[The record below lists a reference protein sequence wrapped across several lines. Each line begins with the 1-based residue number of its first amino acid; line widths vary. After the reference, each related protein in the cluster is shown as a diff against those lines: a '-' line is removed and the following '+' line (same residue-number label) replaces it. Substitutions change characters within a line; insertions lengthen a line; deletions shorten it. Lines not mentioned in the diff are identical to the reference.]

1 MNHSMQI
8 TCICSR
14 FMYKDLINKIKP
26 DINKII
32 EHLKGELGSL
42 QVGRATPALV
52 ENIEVECYG
61 NRLPI
66 KQLASINVPEPRMI
80 IIQAWDM
87 SILKDIEKAIRTERP
102 GMSPVVDGEII
113 RVNIPSL
120 NEERRKELSSILAD
134 KLEQARIAI
143 RLRREKVWKEV
154 QDLTRE
160 SKIRE
165 DDKFRAKDELQKL
178 IDEYNEKI
186 EEMGKSKEKEI
197 MTV

>member
-1 MNHSMQI
+1 
-8 TCICSR
+8 
-14 FMYKDLINKIKP
+14 MYKDLINKIKP
-26 DINKII
+26 DINKIF
-32 EHLKGELGSL
+32 EHLKSELGSL
-42 QVGRATPALV
+42 QVGRATPVLV

-66 KQLASINVPEPRMI
+66 KQLGSINVPEPRMI
-80 IIQAWDM
+80 IIQVWDM
-87 SILKDIEKAIRTERP
+87 NILKDVEKAIRTERA
-102 GMSPVVDGEII
+102 GLSPVVDGEII
-113 RVNIPSL
+113 RVNIPPL

-143 RLRREKVWKEV
+143 RLRREKVWKEI